1 MSALPDSSQ
10 QLSTADTESPAKP
23 ARPRM
28 STRNRFLFFFTGWL
42 IVLMPFLFWWN
53 TWFGR
58 QLSDKQLHE
67 YLLDDKKP
75 RHIQHALV
83 QIGERVARHDA
94 GVTHWY
100 PDVVRLAS
108 YPIEEVRN
116 TDAWVMGQDTTSK
129 DASSAGFHQALLKML
144 EDPSLMVRG
153 NAALS
158 LVRFGDAAGRPQIV
172 ALLEPAKVMVSQAG
186 RITDASVVGTVIHQ
200 GGIIVKIES
209 DGRTTEVRSPITGRL
224 RELSVQPGKVVAGGD
239 EIATLDPGTEQVWEA
254 LRALFLVGQP
264 EDIPA
269 IRPYQRELPE
279 IPEHVRKQAVET
291 EQAIRQR
298 MPSGM

>member
-1 MSALPDSSQ
+1 MENQMSVS
-10 QLSTADTESPAKP
+10 EKSPAK
-23 ARPRM
+23 PRM

-58 QLSDKQLHE
+58 QLSDKQLNE
-67 YLLDDKKP
+67 YLQDDKKP

-83 QIGERVARHDA
+83 QIGERVTHHDST
-94 GVTHWY
+94 VTRWY

-116 TDAWVMGQDTTSK
+116 TDAWVMGQDSTSK

-144 EDPSLMVRG
+144 NDPSLMVRG

-158 LVRFGDAAGRPQIV
+158 LVRFGDATGRPQIV
-172 ALLEPAKVMVSQAG
+172 ALLQPAKVVAPQAG
-186 RITDASVVGTVIHQ
+186 KITDSSTVGTVIHQ
-200 GGIIVKIES
+200 GGIIAKIEVES
-209 DGRTTEVRSPITGRL
+209 AGHVTEVRSPITGRL
-224 RELSVQPGKVVAGGD
+224 RELSVKSGQTVAPGD

-254 LRALFLVGQP
+254 LRALYLVGQP

-269 IRPYQRELPE
+269 IRAYQRELAE
-279 IPEHVRKQAVET
+279 IPDHIRKQAVEA
-291 EQAIRQR
+291 EQAIRER
-298 MPSGM
+298 ASSKL